1 MKEFVIINLQM
12 KGYSK
17 TTDVRYALSEN
28 ELLVEIKDSASRVHR
43 ICKTLYREV
52 DVPQSSIELL
62 VDFVAVKLRKQDV
75 SVSWDQAGYDISEF
89 SLPKRGQVKSNFIT
103 YTPPKPEPALKPKED
118 TEEKENRDESNK
130 EKQPEQEGVK
140 EGARTDPALPRHNRQ
155 LCFLNLESSS
165 IFKIY

>member
-12 KGYSK
+12 KGYNK

-62 VDFVAVKLRKQDV
+62 VDFVAVKLRKQDIA
-75 SVSWDQAGYDISEF
+75 VSWDQAGYDISEF

-103 YTPPKPEPALKPKED
+103 YTPPKPVTKPKEE

-130 EKQPEQEGVK
+130 DKQPEPEAPVK
-140 EGARTDPALPRHNRQ
+140 EGSRTDPALPRHSRQ
-155 LCFLNLESSS
+155 LCFLNLESS
-165 IFKIY
+165 